1 MQITTVEPL
10 NRVECGFFQ
19 HGQDGWF
26 STLGAGHGSFSYEG
40 SSQRIPDI
48 IREGMSAGG
57 VTSRN
62 GIQSPL
68 RVRGEPC
75 NRCGAVHSLNA
86 GLDVYTTQH
95 EGATEASCPAI
106 AKAGKGLQMNTAPE
120 KESLGLWRVP
130 QIGGLSVSVR
140 DIVRLMR
147 CARQSNP
154 THSKSCCH
162 YAPDFCTRKAS
173 WNQSV
178 IFRAKILSSAQV
190 GQVDTTRAKPK
201 RSYVS
206 PSTGTPCPPRCRPRG
221 GLLCLSGSQASAA
234 STPCSCARTD
244 RS

>member
-1 MQITTVEPL
+1 M
-10 NRVECGFFQ
+10 R
-19 HGQDGWF
+19 
-26 STLGAGHGSFSYEG
+26 A
-40 SSQRIPDI
+40 
-48 IREGMSAGG
+48 AGG
-57 VTSRN
+57 LSRRWHTPGRPVGTGSAVLCPLCTDCKRWFRCVRH
-62 GIQSPL
+62 GI
-68 RVRGEPC
+68 RGD
-75 NRCGAVHSLNA
+75 NRGVMLC
-86 GLDVYTTQH
+86 
-95 EGATEASCPAI
+95 EGWS
-106 AKAGKGLQMNTAPE
+106 KGLQMNTAPE
-120 KESLGLWRVP
+120 KESPGLWRVP

-178 IFRAKILSSAQV
+178 IFRAKILISAQV